1 MSGAWRGEGV
11 INEIATALHD
21 SVNPCDRVAYWSLR
35 WSLARGQLS
44 CSRCQATQMTRQAGD
59 PFLHRGACPG
69 NDEHRYPLQ
78 ELAALLQQLAA
89 LNPGGISPGDWRTA
103 RQR

>member
-1 MSGAWRGEGV
+1 MNGV
-11 INEIATALHD
+11 MDEIASALSD

-35 WSLARGQLS
+35 WSLARGQLT
-44 CSRCQATQMTRQAGD
+44 CSRCQASQTTRQGAE

-69 NDEHRYPLQ
+69 NDEHRYPFQ
-78 ELAALLQQLAA
+78 ELAALLLQLGTTGSA
-89 LNPGGISPGDWRTA
+89 GISPGDWRTA